1 LSAKLFRIEHV
12 RARQFLDDEFTI
24 ACVEMAQKLK
34 VKWKVVIDKYLDQV
48 EEMHGGEPQS

>member
-1 LSAKLFRIEHV
+1 LSAKLFRIEYV
-12 RARQFLDDEFTI
+12 RARRFLDDEFTI
-24 ACVEMAQKLK
+24 PCVEMAEKLK